1 MLKTAAQQISIATA
15 TRRLVED
22 GFAVLVYTSDDP
34 VVARRLKEAGAASVM
49 PAGSPIGSGQGILN
63 PNNLRICMEYLKD
76 GDPGYPVIVD
86 AGVGTA
92 SDATIAMELGCDGV
106 LMNTA
111 IAGAKD
117 PVLMASAMRKDI
129 EAELIGE
136 KADTAMMERA
146 RTLRE
151 KLAEARKVRLTEEE
165 AELRD
170 TVFPEFTPVE
180 FAKLMR
186 ISTWKA
192 VPAGVALTTQG
203 KMVSEV
209 SVIQSGHLNVEIDG
223 RNVHTM
229 KDGEIVGEM
238 SFIGGNPA
246 TATVRTITPTRYVA
260 WEQPALRAL
269 LARNPAMSSAMVPA
283 FTLPPYWIR
292 TILEVSWPNL
302 SVRYLRIK
310 ACTS

>member
-1 MLKTAAQQISIATA
+1 MTTQEAVGHVSFALGAVSYWVRDEIWLRSLLILSFATGLIYNA
-15 TRRLVED
+15 MPPVGPLWLVL
-22 GFAVLVYTSDDP
+22 FWLTVY
-34 VVARRLKEAGAASVM
+34 VFINVY
-49 PAGSPIGSGQGILN
+49 
-63 PNNLRICMEYLKD
+63 RI
-76 GDPGYPVIVD
+76 V
-86 AGVGTA
+86 T
-92 SDATIAMELGCDGV
+92 
-106 LMNTA
+106 
-111 IAGAKD
+111 
-117 PVLMASAMRKDI
+117 
-129 EAELIGE
+129 
-136 KADTAMMERA
+136 
-146 RTLRE
+146 

-269 LARNPAMSSAMVPA
+269 LARNPAMSSAM
-283 FTLPPYWIR
+283 R
-292 TILEVSWPNL
+292 
-302 SVRYLRIK
+302 SVFSVELTRKLIESDQQRV
-310 ACTS
+310 APRV

>member
-1 MLKTAAQQISIATA
+1 MQAHQSQP
-15 TRRLVED
+15 
-22 GFAVLVYTSDDP
+22 DDP
-34 VVARRLKEAGAASVM
+34 ANHRKWHDHQHQTRFSYRPERPEQQRKNQQQGDRHND
-49 PAGSPIGSGQGILN
+49 GQ
-63 PNNLRICMEYLKD
+63 
-76 GDPGYPVIVD
+76 
-86 AGVGTA
+86 T
-92 SDATIAMELGCDGV
+92 
-106 LMNTA
+106 
-111 IAGAKD
+111 
-117 PVLMASAMRKDI
+117 
-129 EAELIGE
+129 
-136 KADTAMMERA
+136 
-146 RTLRE
+146 TLRSLLILSFATGLIYNAMPPVGPLWLVLFWLTVYVFINVYRIVT

-260 WEQPALRAL
+260 WEQPALRAGHRS
-269 LARNPAMSSAMVPA
+269 ARRVRVPRSAHRHERRRARLPARAAAVPPWPR
-283 FTLPPYWIR
+283 FPYPASR
-292 TILEVSWPNL
+292 
-302 SVRYLRIK
+302 RHACRCARLRCGHSRGWD
-310 ACTS
+310 APRDGAR